1 MRIHLQAFIIV
12 HGQYRQGRTVANRY
26 DKDRAENIQGQ
37 AWVGDRQ
44 TLSRG
49 LGRENNPGTCKNQDT
64 GNLTRDTGN
73 TGNLTRDTGNTGNLT
88 RETGKRFVH
97 SLANNTRQRARE
109 SPEFI

>member
-1 MRIHLQAFIIV
+1 MVNTGGVGQWQTGMTKTGQRI
-12 HGQYRQGRTVANRY
+12 
-26 DKDRAENIQGQ
+26 IQGQ
-37 AWVGDRQ
+37 AWVGDRR

-88 RETGKRFVH
+88 RDTGNAWYVAGLTILGREQEKVQ
-97 SLANNTRQRARE
+97 SLY
-109 SPEFI
+109 SVCDWVMVM

>member
-73 TGNLTRDTGNTGNLT
+73 TGNLTR
-88 RETGKRFVH
+88 ETGKRFVH